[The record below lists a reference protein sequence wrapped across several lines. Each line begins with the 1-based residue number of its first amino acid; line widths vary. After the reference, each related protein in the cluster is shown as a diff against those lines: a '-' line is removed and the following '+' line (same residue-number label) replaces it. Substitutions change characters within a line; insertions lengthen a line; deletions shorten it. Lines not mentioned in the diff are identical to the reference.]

1 MVFPQVTHL
10 ALSGGG
16 LCGLSY
22 LGCIRFL
29 QTEGLTDNIR
39 HVCGTSIG
47 AFFACAI
54 ALDIPYAELESLLK
68 EHCKHPSLSFDACNI
83 MNIFTTMGI
92 NDAEFLVLSLRK
104 YILHTYKTSDITFLD
119 LSKSTGKNLKIC
131 ASCLQ
136 TASAKYFS
144 VDDTP
149 GVHVIE
155 AVKASM
161 TLPIFVKPTKIGDHS
176 YVDGAVTDNHPVT
189 CFGDPPPS
197 SMLSIKVCAKP
208 SVPQNIMTSFPDYV
222 ATIMSTYFSL
232 VDKQYQKTK
241 WSIVLNESPVAFM
254 PIKCE
259 NNSLKISVSEDDIDN
274 SIAYGYRKIQEWFTC
289 MSVPCP

>member
-1 MVFPQVTHL
+1 MVFPHVTHL

-29 QTEGLTDNIR
+29 QTEGLTNNIR

-54 ALDIPYAELESLLK
+54 ALDIPYAKLESLLK
-68 EHCKHPSLSFDACNI
+68 EHCRDPSLSFEACNI
-83 MNIFTTMGI
+83 VNMFTSMGI
-92 NDAEFLVLSLRK
+92 NDAEFLVLTLRR
-104 YILHTYKTSDITFLD
+104 YIQQTFNTNDISFLD
-119 LSKSTGKNLKIC
+119 LSKITGKNLKIC
-131 ASCLQ
+131 ASCVQ
-136 TASAKYFS
+136 TSSAKYFS

-149 GVHVIE
+149 EVPIIE

-161 TLPIFVKPTKIGDHS
+161 TLPILIKPTKIGTNY

-189 CFGDPPPS
+189 CFGDPPPA
-197 SMLSIKVCAKP
+197 SMLSIKVCAKLV
-208 SVPQNIMTSFPDYV
+208 VPDNVMTSFPDYIT
-222 ATIMSTYFSL
+222 TIFSTYFSL

-241 WSIVLNESPVAFM
+241 WSLVLNEAPIAFLPM
-254 PIKCE
+254 KCE
-259 NNSLKISVSEDDIDN
+259 NNSLKITVSEEDIDN